1 MSGVLHAS
9 AIELSEEG
17 VEASATTAVTAT
29 RSISHFSV
37 NSPFFFALVD
47 ESSMVPLFMGVVTN
61 PAPDDDGSMANDD
74 PDGNNTVSDDLVSV
88 SNQQDAE
95 LRCNKKELEEED
107 GDSSK
112 KELEKEDDS
121 SSSNTTN
128 TTSNNTRTR
137 ISNNNTTSS
146 SNITSSRNSSVLS
159 RGTSAD
165 EMLLN

>member
-9 AIELSEEG
+9 AIEISEEG

-61 PAPDDDGSMANDD
+61 PTPDDDGHMSNDD
-74 PDGNNTVSDDLVSV
+74 PNSNSTMSDDPVMM

-95 LRCNKKELEEED
+95 LFSIKKELEED
-107 GDSSK
+107 NKSR
-112 KELEKEDDS
+112 S
-121 SSSNTTN
+121 SSSSSRN
-128 TTSNNTRTR
+128 TTSNSSNINSSSSR
-137 ISNNNTTSS
+137 INNTSS
-146 SNITSSRNSSVLS
+146 SNSSVPS

-165 EMLLN
+165 ETQLLLQPELKN